1 MTLRTTE
8 ESHTIKAKGS
18 RHQVRIT
25 RRIRQTFGLSE
36 QDVQSQPMS
45 NAGEDII
52 LSDKARAI
60 LPYSIECKYRS
71 NAKDFGR
78 IYTFYEQATDQML
91 DLALDT
97 GIAPVVCIQ
106 HYNKQGLVVLSEED
120 FFDREDLIQKQQKEL
135 LEFKKGIN

>member
-18 RHQVRIT
+18 RHQIRIA
-25 RRIRQTFGLSE
+25 RRIRQIFGLSV

-45 NAGEDII
+45 VQCEDII
-52 LSDKARAI
+52 LSDTARAI
-60 LPYSIECKYRS
+60 LPYSFECKYRS

-78 IYTFYEQATDQML
+78 IYTWYEQATDQRL

-97 GIAPVVCIQ
+97 EIAPIVFMQ
-106 HYNKQGLVVLSEED
+106 QYNKQGLVVVNEDD
-120 FFDREDLIQKQQKEL
+120 FFEREGLFQKIMKDN

>member
-18 RHQVRIT
+18 RLQTKVARRFRQV
-25 RRIRQTFGLSE
+25 FGLTD

-45 NAGEDII
+45 VQGEDII
-52 LSDKARAI
+52 LSDKARDI
-60 LPYSIECKYRS
+60 LPYSIECKFRS

-78 IYTFYEQATDQML
+78 IYTFYQQSTDQML
-91 DLALDT
+91 DLALDDK
-97 GIAPVVCIQ
+97 IAPLLFMQ
-106 HYNKQGLVVLSEED
+106 QYDKQVLVVQNEDD
-120 FFDREDLIQKQQKEL
+120 FFERENLIQKLKKEL